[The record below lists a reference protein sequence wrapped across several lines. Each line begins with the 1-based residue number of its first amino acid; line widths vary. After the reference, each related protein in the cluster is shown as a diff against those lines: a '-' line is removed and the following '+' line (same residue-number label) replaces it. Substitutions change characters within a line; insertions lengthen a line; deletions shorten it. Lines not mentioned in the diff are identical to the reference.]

1 MGNKIK
7 EFGKKILNG
16 AVDNSPEILTGL
28 TCCGVVGTSIM
39 SGQASVKANEELKR
53 VEEDFK
59 KVDEKLS
66 WKDKIR
72 YTWKFYIPTALMG
85 GVTMVCAI
93 GSNRISSN
101 RVAAISS
108 LYAIAEKGLKEY
120 QDKVIETIGEK
131 KEQTIKDE
139 IAKDRIDRDPV
150 TNKEVI
156 LTGSGDFLCYD
167 VMSGRY
173 FRSTV
178 DKIKKVQND
187 MNHELL
193 TEMWIS
199 LNDVYYQLGLKGT
212 KMGEY
217 YGWTPDE
224 QIYFSFSTQLTED
237 GEPCLVMDYT
247 ARPKPQ
253 IFN

>member
-1 MGNKIK
+1 MANKIK
-7 EFGKKILNG
+7 EFGKKLLNG

-28 TCCGVVGTSIM
+28 TCGGVVGTAIM
-39 SGQASVKANEELKR
+39 SGQASVKANEEIKNAEKELS
-53 VEEDFK
+53 FK
-59 KVDEKLS
+59 EKFLL
-66 WKDKIR
+66 
-72 YTWKFYIPTALMG
+72 TWKFYIPTALMG

-93 GSNRISSN
+93 GSNRIASN

-131 KEQTIKDE
+131 KEQTIKDG

-156 LTGSGDFLCYD
+156 LTGGGDFLCYD

-173 FRSTV
+173 FRSTI

-199 LNDVYYQLGLKGT
+199 LNDIYYELGLKGT

-224 QIYFSFSTQLTED
+224 QIYFQFSTQLTED